1 MMSELAELM
10 DIFRPET
17 RMLFFH
23 FFFVEF
29 AYLFFAK
36 GLSFVLDKPLPWEA
50 VTMVNLRDE
59 TQAAYGGNF
68 MAATLSSHM
77 KSFRY
82 QAKVIIFPVLIT
94 FYDIFNTRPRSSLN
108 KFFYQIR
115 NKFSWLVYNYLIG

>member
-1 MMSELAELM
+1 MSELAELM

-17 RMLFFH
+17 GMRVFH
-23 FFFVEF
+23 FFFFEF

-36 GLSFVLDKPLPWEA
+36 VLSFVLDKPLPWED
-50 VTMVNLRDE
+50 MVNLRDE

-94 FYDIFNTRPRSSLN
+94 YYDIFNTRPRSSLN

-115 NKFSWLVYNYLIG
+115 NEFSWLV